1 MQGYVGDI
9 ERLTLENEDFRRVI
23 YTAGEQQLVLM
34 AIPEGEEIG
43 EEVHDKEDQFLRFEA
58 GEGEV
63 QIDGHKHKVTDGS
76 AVIVPHG
83 AKHNVINTGKE
94 PLKLYTLYSPP
105 HHKDGTVHKTK
116 EEAEADED
124 EHFDGETT
132 EDVKA

>member
-1 MQGYVGDI
+1 MKGYVGDI
-9 ERLTLENEDFRRVI
+9 EQLTLENDDFRRVI

-34 AIPEGEEIG
+34 SIPEGEEIG
-43 EEVHDKEDQFLRFEA
+43 EEVHDKEDQFLRFES

-63 QIDGHKHKVTDGS
+63 MIDGHRSKVSDGS

-83 AKHNVINTGKE
+83 ARHNVINTGKG

-116 EEAEADED
+116 AEADADEE

>member
-1 MQGYVGDI
+1 MQGFVGDI
-9 ERLTLENEDFRRVI
+9 EHLTLDNDDFRRVI

-34 AIPEGEEIG
+34 AIPAGEEIG
-43 EEVHDKEDQFLRFEA
+43 EEVHEVEDQFLRFEA

-63 QIDGHKHKVTDGS
+63 QIDGHKHKVSDGS

-83 AKHNVINTGKE
+83 AKHNVINTGDE

-116 EEAEADED
+116 AEADADEE